1 MENEQNKIKIVL
13 IGGENSGKTK
23 FYEYLRNNNQ
33 DIDFSNYQTT
43 SGASYMSKNIIY
55 KKFCYLLDVWD
66 TSGQEKYD
74 ALTKFFYIDADIIF
88 IFFIYNSKNSFQR
101 AKTMFQ
107 SVKYDNHNHDVV
119 IALIGNKYDEDKK
132 CLRENDHLLHE
143 EEIFEFVDKN
153 NLIFGHLSI
162 KEKYSNGI
170 IEIFMKAMN
179 EYIKKKKKNIYK
191 YYGFSLS

>member
-1 MENEQNKIKIVL
+1 MENEQNRIKIAI

-23 FYEYLRNNNQ
+23 FCEYLKNNGG
-33 DIDFSNYQTT
+33 DINFSNYQPTP
-43 SGASYMSKNIIY
+43 GGSYLGKDIVY
-55 KKFCYLLDVWD
+55 KKSYYLLDVWD
-66 TSGQEKYD
+66 TAGQEIYD
-74 ALTKFFYIDADIIF
+74 ALTKIFYKGADIVF

-107 SVKYDNHNHDVV
+107 SVKYNYHKHDVV

-170 IEIFMKAMN
+170 IEIFMKAMD
-179 EYIKKKKKNIYK
+179 EYIKRKKK
-191 YYGFSLS
+191 